1 MAKSA
6 KSPQAR
12 RRLSSEHRR
21 ESILLAAVASFAK
34 QGYEGVRTQDLASAA
49 GVSEALI
56 YQHFENK
63 RELYSEA
70 MRISSEALRGRILEA
85 ASESSDAADRL
96 ERGLAAFLEFVADPA
111 NGWPLLREQIADP
124 ELAARQR
131 TLRAEA
137 LGALVELLAL
147 DPRAT
152 ASGIERGQLEQL
164 AEIIAGGA
172 EALAGWART
181 HPRASRSDLVSL
193 LVSFVWNGLG
203 PMLQAEP
210 KSVKRKRQSRLG

>member
-1 MAKSA
+1 MAKPA
-6 KSPQAR
+6 KSPESR
-12 RRLSSEHRR
+12 RRLSSERRR
-21 ESILLAAVASFAK
+21 ESILEAAIPAFAE
-34 QGYEGVRTQDLASAA
+34 QGYDGVRTQDLASSA

-63 RELYSEA
+63 RDLYSEA
-70 MRISSEALRGRILEA
+70 MRNSSQSLPARILEA
-85 ASESSDAADRL
+85 TSGSADAGDRL
-96 ERGLAAFLEFVADPA
+96 ERGLAAFLEFVADRS

-124 ELAARQR
+124 ELAARQQA
-131 TLRAEA
+131 LRADA

-152 ASGIERGQLEQL
+152 ASSVGRGQLEQL

-193 LVSFVWNGLG
+193 LVGFVWNGLD
-203 PMLQAEP
+203 PMLRAEP
-210 KSVKRKRQSRLG
+210 KSVKPRRKSR

>member
-1 MAKSA
+1 MARPA
-6 KSPQAR
+6 KSPEAR
-12 RRLSSEHRR
+12 RRLSSERRR
-21 ESILLAAVASFAK
+21 ESILGAAIAAFAE

-63 RELYSEA
+63 RDLYSEA
-70 MRISSEALRGRILEA
+70 MQISAQTLRGRIMEA
-85 ASESSDAADRL
+85 SSESSNASDSL
-96 ERGLAAFLEFVADPA
+96 ERGLASFLEFVADPS
-111 NGWPLLREQIADP
+111 NGWPLLREQIGDP
-124 ELAARQR
+124 ELAAVQR
-131 TLRAEA
+131 ALRTEA

-147 DPRAT
+147 DPRA
-152 ASGIERGQLEQL
+152 ASGIGRGRLEQL

-193 LVSFVWNGLG
+193 LMGFVWNGLG
-203 PMLQAEP
+203 PMLEP
-210 KSVKRKRQSRLG
+210 GAKSQRRRR